1 MITQKSF
8 IYGLLAI
15 FLMILMVSF
24 GSAKAVA
31 RPIKIG
37 YVACFTGPMA
47 GMGGDM
53 RDTWLLYLDKIGNK
67 VAGRE
72 IQVISE
78 DTQMKPDVGL
88 TKIRKLVEKD
98 KVDMLAGIFS
108 SGVAYAIRDY
118 VHRHKVP
125 LMLCNAGADDLT
137 KQKRSPYIFRSSYAN
152 TQDNAL
158 FGEYIYHKL
167 GKRELVLMGQ
177 DYPAGWEWCGSL
189 AYGFIMNGG
198 KVIQEFYTAL
208 GTSDFAPY
216 LTAFNREADVV
227 YGFYSGAEAV
237 RFQTQFTEYG
247 LRDKVL
253 YTGGIN
259 SCDNYVASQVGD
271 MIVGAIAC
279 GIKGDPDHPEFKAY
293 VQAFKNKFGHE
304 PNTFGDAS
312 YMGAQLTIAALQK
325 VKGKIEDKEGFLK
338 ALRGVRIPDT
348 GWGPLS
354 FDEYQNIVH
363 DVRILKVAKV
373 GNQYRYD
380 IVHTYPQV
388 NQFWQYTPEEWFKK
402 VPNMMQMKGKWSGF
416 TPKK

>member
-1 MITQKSF
+1 MITRKSF
-8 IYGLLAI
+8 IYGLLTI
-15 FLMILMVSF
+15 FLIVLVASF
-24 GSAKAVA
+24 GEGKAAA

-37 YVACFTGPMA
+37 YLGPFTGQNA
-47 GMGGDM
+47 GMGSDM
-53 RDTWLLYLDKIGNK
+53 RDAWLLYLDKFGNK

-72 IQVISE
+72 IQVIPE

-98 KVDMLAGIFS
+98 RVDILAGIFS

-125 LMLCNAGADDLT
+125 LIICNAGADDLT
-137 KQKRSPYIFRSSYAN
+137 KEKRSPYIFRSSYAN
-152 TQDNAL
+152 TQDNSF

-167 GKRELVLMGQ
+167 GKRKVVLMGQ
-177 DYPAGWEWCGSL
+177 DFPAGWEWCGSL
-189 AYGFIMNGG
+189 AYGFILNGG

-208 GTSDFAPY
+208 GTSDFASY
-216 LTAFNREADVV
+216 LTAFNRDADVV

-247 LRDKVL
+247 LRGKVL

-271 MIVGAIAC
+271 MLVGAIAC
-279 GIKGDPDHPEFKAY
+279 GIKGDPDNPDFKAY

-312 YMGAQLTIAALQK
+312 YTGAQFTIAALQK

-338 ALRGVRIPDT
+338 ALRSVKLPDT

-354 FDEYQNIVH
+354 FDEYQNIIH
-363 DVRILKVAKV
+363 DVRILKLVKV
-373 GNQYRYD
+373 DNKYRYD
-380 IVHTYPQV
+380 IIHTYPQV
-388 NQFWQYTPEEWFKK
+388 RQFWNYTPEEWFQK
-402 VPNMMQMKGKWSGF
+402 VPNMMKMKGNWSNF
-416 TPKK
+416 SPKK